1 MKLDELIDNELIDKY
16 EINNSTPV
24 KFHEDLSVYYNFS
37 ITPIL
42 SIATEREM
50 LNVREVKICQD
61 YNINYL
67 TFLSNLK
74 LLTQYSRNN
83 GKSKI

>member
-1 MKLDELIDNELIDKY
+1 MKLYELINKY
-16 EINNSTPV
+16 EINSSSHI

-50 LNVREVKICQD
+50 LNIREMKICQD

-74 LLTQYSRNN
+74 RLTQYNSRVANR
-83 GKSKI
+83 